1 MAGSKAVAGIK
12 SVSLDTL
19 LPMWKKLPINIGI
32 IMTGRFKLNLTL

>member
-32 IMTGRFKLNLTL
+32 IMQSYSPRSFAL